1 MSSPSVRTEG
11 RDGPSRETA
20 DAEPAPETGPC
31 PTGTVASTDGVSTTL
46 DPGRSATPATPWAP
60 PGGGPLPG
68 DETAKPHPDAAG
80 TVPAGGP
87 AWGAPDAPASDVHGE
102 PAVRHDVA
110 EPPGGPQGP
119 AWAAPRPHP
128 ADEVRQDEARHDAL
142 ARLGWD
148 DGLIA
153 RRAEAEAAVRDEE
166 RLPGARPLRHREPE
180 TDDAG
185 DVWSEAARRPVP
197 QPETQVR
204 PAEDDVAPTA
214 LRGVRRWAAPPVPDP
229 AEGPLR
235 RRLGALRELIGLS
248 RARVEPALL
257 AEAVGVLEAAEAR
270 GRLSR
275 THTTIALAGATGSG
289 KSSLINALA
298 ERELSPVGTRRP
310 TTAEPVACT
319 WENGRDVAAD
329 DLLDRLAVPPRDR
342 RRVRD
347 PRLRGLVLIDLP
359 DHDSA
364 APGHREQVDR
374 LLGLVD
380 AVVWVVDPE
389 KYADALLHERY
400 LRPLAGHAEVTFVV
414 LNQTDRLPGEAAD
427 AVLDDLRRL
436 LDEDGMALGEH
447 GEPGARVL
455 ATSALTGDGLAELRE
470 ELGAFVASRQAPV
483 RRLTADVDG
492 AVERLR
498 PVYADPAVTGP
509 SGLTDQAREEFEDR
523 LAEAVGATAA
533 GQAAERAWLRQAERA
548 CGTPWSQLVRW
559 RDARRHRKG
568 RYGPLV
574 GASPVPPAPA
584 PDETGE
590 PAGRP
595 ETPPAHE
602 DGTHVGRPV
611 LEQAVRDLTEAA
623 TAGLPAAWVTT
634 VRDAARRGAA
644 GLPEV
649 LETVLDEA
657 RESDGAPGGAGK
669 VPRPGWWVAGTAGQG
684 LLLALQVLGVF
695 WLVGAATG
703 GYTGPTWVAGVLVL
717 GGAVGGPLLGWVC
730 LAASRGPARAHGQQ
744 EERRLRRLAAGCG
757 RTWVLEPVAAELMR
771 YREVREQYVGAAG
784 EE

>member
-11 RDGPSRETA
+11 RDGPSRDTAEDRSAAQDRARPAGAVARTAGVAAPLDPAPAVGAPAGAPEPDASAWQRSTGSPWAVPGGGETA
-20 DAEPAPETGPC
+20 GA
-31 PTGTVASTDGVSTTL
+31 
-46 DPGRSATPATPWAP
+46 PWAP
-60 PGGGPLPG
+60 APAH
-68 DETAKPHPDAAG
+68 ERTPDASRRPADARTATARTPAAAG
-80 TVPAGGP
+80 HP
-87 AWGAPDAPASDVHGE
+87 AWPDTSVPDGAS
-102 PAVRHDVA
+102 
-110 EPPGGPQGP
+110 
-119 AWAAPRPHP
+119 
-128 ADEVRQDEARHDAL
+128 
-142 ARLGWD
+142 GWD

-153 RRAEAEAAVRDEE
+153 RRADAAAAVRDDT
-166 RLPGARPLRHREPE
+166 RPATRPPVADEPA
-180 TDDAG
+180 TRDTAPSTRA
-185 DVWSEAARRPVP
+185 DVWSEAPRRLAPTPVEQDAAP
-197 QPETQVR
+197 V
-204 PAEDDVAPTA
+204 VAPTA
-214 LRGVRRWAAPPVPDP
+214 PRTVRRWEGPPVPDP

-248 RARVEPALL
+248 RARVAPELL
-257 AEAVGVLEAAEAR
+257 TEAAGVLDTAEAR

-289 KSSLINALA
+289 KSSLVNALA
-298 ERELSPVGTRRP
+298 ERELSPVGTWRP

-329 DLLDRLAVPPRDR
+329 DLLDRLGVPPRDR

-359 DHDSA
+359 DHDSLE
-364 APGHREQVDR
+364 PGHREQVDR

-400 LRPLAGHAEVTFVV
+400 LRTYAGHAEVTFVV
-414 LNQTDRLPGEAAD
+414 LNQTDRLPGEARD
-427 AVLDDLRRL
+427 VVLDDLRRL

-470 ELGAFVASRQAPV
+470 ELGAFVAARRAPV

-492 AVERLR
+492 AVDRLR

-509 SGLTDQAREEFEDR
+509 ACLTEQAREEFEDR

-574 GASPVPPAPA
+574 GASPVPPEPEAA
-584 PDETGE
+584 GTGE
-590 PAGRP
+590 LTAPVTEYGP
-595 ETPPAHE
+595 
-602 DGTHVGRPV
+602 HVARPV
-611 LEQAVRDLTEAA
+611 LQQAVRDLTEAA
-623 TAGLPAAWVTT
+623 TAGLPTAWVAT
-634 VRDAARRGAA
+634 VRAAARRGAM
-644 GLPEV
+644 GLPEELEAV
-649 LETVLDEA
+649 LEEVRGPEGGPDGPGRASRPRWWTV
-657 RESDGAPGGAGK
+657 
-669 VPRPGWWVAGTAGQG
+669 GTAGQG
-684 LLLALQVLGVF
+684 LLLAVQVLGVF

-703 GYTGPTWVAGVLVL
+703 GDSGPTWVAAALVL
-717 GGAVGGPLLGWVC
+717 CGAMGGPLLGWIC
-730 LAASRGPARAHGQQ
+730 LAASRGPARVHGQQ

-757 RTWVLEPVAAELMR
+757 RARVLEPVAAELMR
-771 YREVREQYVGAAG
+771 YREVREQYVGATG